1 METGQKEIAANF
13 SVVIATLNRGED
25 LGALLLQLAEMQK
38 VEVIVVDQTEGYPV
52 EIQQQLEQL
61 IKSNANFSYYKLQEK
76 SASNARNF
84 GVNKASGE
92 YIFFIDDD
100 VILPED
106 YFTKY
111 FDYIQANY
119 KVDAVAGM
127 VLGLD
132 KAINYS
138 LSKIYHNKY
147 FGHLFRPVNYAYP
160 LTTSDLGTCNMLIK
174 KDVFLQLAGFDTTL
188 LRFEDSDFSTR
199 FLKAGHISH
208 YEPDLFLIH
217 KLTSTGAVRNLT
229 GLVKSEAYWEQCFY
243 LVLKNFGLK
252 NGRGLLYYYV
262 KPQIISRRLVLNPL
276 QYITGLGK
284 LYKGY
289 LLAKNKL
296 NLAGASA
303 RHE

>member
-1 METGQKEIAANF
+1 MEAGEEQITSDF

-25 LGALLLQLAEMQK
+25 LNALLLQLTEMQK
-38 VEVIVVDQTEGYPV
+38 AEVIVVDQTEEYPA
-52 EIQQQLEQL
+52 EIQQQLDQH
-61 IKSNANFSYYKLQEK
+61 INANTNFFYFKLQQK

-84 GVNKASGE
+84 GVNKASGK

-111 FDYIQANY
+111 FNYIQANPI
-119 KVDAVAGM
+119 VDAIAGM

-138 LSKIYHNKY
+138 LAKIYYNQY

-174 KDVFLQLAGFDTTL
+174 KSIFTQLGGFDTTL

-199 FLKAGHISH
+199 FLKAGYVSH

-296 NLAGASA
+296 NLAAG
-303 RHE
+303 HE